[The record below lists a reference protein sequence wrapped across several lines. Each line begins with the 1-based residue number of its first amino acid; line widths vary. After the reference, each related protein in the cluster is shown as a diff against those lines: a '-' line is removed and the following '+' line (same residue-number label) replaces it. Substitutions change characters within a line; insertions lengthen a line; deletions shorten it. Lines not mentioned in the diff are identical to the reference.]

1 MRRRFIRSSLV
12 IVLSGIGLLTVVMLW
27 ASGRGIVNDNL
38 GRLAV
43 NAERVAAEI
52 TERQHDGEALA
63 VGDLEP
69 LVPADRQALVVLDD
83 GTRLAVGAPVGPS
96 DYRATVDIPGHGQ
109 VTVVEQPDRINAS
122 RLVSAASILGL
133 ALLVS
138 AVSVVVAFRE
148 ARRLTAPLDDLAARA
163 GGLGD
168 AGPSAGHV
176 RYGVAELDEVAD
188 ALEAGAERIE
198 RLVEAERRLTTD
210 ASHQLR
216 TPLTALSMRL
226 EEILHTDSLTTVREE
241 ATEAL
246 VQVERLAGVVDD
258 LLVHRSH
265 APATG
270 VLLPVGDVVN
280 QQLAEWQPAYSGAGR
295 ALERGGDTC
304 VVPEQ
309 CGPVQSGPVG
319 QVLSALLENALQH
332 GGGRTTVGCRQLEGA
347 VCVEVGDEGPGI
359 PPDLVGHVFDRGV
372 SGGAGTG
379 LGLARARATAES
391 MGGRLELVSASPA
404 RFAVFLTVGQ
414 DPPAD
419 ASLATTLGN
428 TQRR

>member
-1 MRRRFIRSSLV
+1 
-12 IVLSGIGLLTVVMLW
+12 
-27 ASGRGIVNDNL
+27 
-38 GRLAV
+38 
-43 NAERVAAEI
+43 
-52 TERQHDGEALA
+52 
-63 VGDLEP
+63 
-69 LVPADRQALVVLDD
+69 
-83 GTRLAVGAPVGPS
+83 
-96 DYRATVDIPGHGQ
+96 
-109 VTVVEQPDRINAS
+109 VVEQPDRINAS
-122 RLVSAASILGL
+122 RLASAASILAL
-133 ALLVS
+133 AVLVS

-163 GGLGD
+163 GGLGEARPN
-168 AGPSAGHV
+168 AGRA
-176 RYGVAELDEVAD
+176 RYGVPELDEVAD
-188 ALEAGAERIE
+188 ALEAGAERIDE
-198 RLVEAERRLTTD
+198 LVEAERRLTTD

-226 EEILHTDSLTTVREE
+226 EEILRTDRLATVREE

-258 LLVHRSH
+258 LLVHRSDEH
-265 APATG
+265 ATHL
-270 VLLPVGDVVN
+270 LLPVGDVVT
-280 QQLAEWQPAYSGAGR
+280 QQLTEWQPAFRAAGR
-295 ALERGGDTC
+295 ALERSGDSLA
-304 VVPEQ
+304 V
-309 CGPVQSGPVG
+309 PVQGGPVG

-359 PPDLVGHVFDRGV
+359 PPDVAGQVFDRGT

-379 LGLARARATAES
+379 LGLARARATAQS
-391 MGGRLELVSASPA
+391 LGGRLELVSARPA

-414 DPPAD
+414 GPPAE